1 MHGVVILAAAGA
13 FAAAVPAWAQKP
25 TPLTE
30 LLAEAA
36 QNNPNIAAAR
46 HAWRAATHVR
56 PQVTTLPNPKFT
68 VQDFSVGGAKPW
80 SGFNTSN
87 FAYVGFGVSQKLP
100 FPGKLRLKGEAADR
114 AADVRRA
121 EMGVTQASIA
131 GDIKADYFRLAYLQQ
146 LIALFEDSR
155 HRLGQ
160 LAQSELYR
168 YQTGAGDQAEVL
180 QAQLEGTKL
189 VRELTERREEV
200 AQTEADLKRLLRRPQ
215 ESADIVAEPPTA
227 SKMTASKLPFS
238 ARELLAFARKRN
250 PEVKVDASAVRKGDA
265 DVRSAKRSGKPDFSV
280 GYMFERTGDQFPAY
294 YMLTFNVIFQR
305 RQRTRA
311 AVEQAE
317 ELATSARY
325 RLEAQ
330 IQQQQ
335 AEVQKQYA
343 AATGTAEQAKE
354 YREGLIPQA
363 EAAYNAMLAEYQSDK
378 RQLTGVLTALNNVLE
393 LKRDYARTLFDHQTA
408 IANLETLTGVKLR

>member
-1 MHGVVILAAAGA
+1 MQGVGILAAAGA
-13 FAAAVPAWAQKP
+13 FAAVVPVWAQKP
-25 TPLTE
+25 TPLAD

-36 QNNPNIAAAR
+36 RNNPEIAAAR

-87 FAYVGFGVSQKLP
+87 FAYIGFGVSQKLP

-114 AADVRRA
+114 AADVQQA
-121 EMGVTQASIA
+121 QIGAAQASVV
-131 GDIKADYFRLAYLQQ
+131 GEIKADYFRLAYLQQ
-146 LIALFEDSR
+146 VIALFEDSR
-155 HRLGQ
+155 HTLGQ
-160 LAQSELYR
+160 LAKGELYR
-168 YQTGAGDQAEVL
+168 YQAGSGDQAEVL

-189 VRELTERREEV
+189 LRELTVRREEV

-215 ESADIVAEPPTA
+215 ESADIVAEA
-227 SKMTASKLPFS
+227 LTASKLPFS
-238 ARELLAFARKRN
+238 ARELLAFARKQN
-250 PEVKVDASAVRKGDA
+250 PEVKVDASTVRKGDA

-305 RQRTRA
+305 WSRTRA

-343 AATGTAEQAKE
+343 AETSTAEQAKE

-363 EAAYNAMLAEYQSDK
+363 EATYNAMLAEYESNK

-393 LKRDYARTLFDHQTA
+393 LKRDYARTLFDHQMA